1 MYSLNNFRSK
11 ISDIARPYHWQCG
24 FDGGCFAQ
32 LQDKQR
38 VTASMRTSA
47 LPGLTIQ
54 EVAISYFGMT
64 YKIGGTPTY
73 EPLAAQFIIDSDYK
87 VLTEWKKVLDEV
99 YRYEEGSGP
108 VWNAPAVY
116 MGAVTLYQL
125 DTARKRVSTYK
136 LSMAYLSAIGAI
148 SYGHETK
155 DTPLVFDA
163 TITYSYYTKAIK

>member
-1 MYSLNNFRSK
+1 MYSLNHFREK
-11 ISDIARPYHWQCG
+11 INDIARPYHWRCS
-24 FDGGCFAQ
+24 FDGGCFGP
-32 LQDKQR
+32 LSDPQR

-47 LPGLTIQ
+47 LPGLTIN

-73 EPLAAQFIIDSDYK
+73 EPLAAQFIIDSDYE
-87 VLTEWKKVLDEV
+87 VLSEWKRVLDEV
-99 YRYEEGSGP
+99 FRYEEGSGP
-108 VWNAPAVY
+108 IWQAPTVY
-116 MGAVTLYQL
+116 MGTVTLFQL
-125 DTARKRVSTYK
+125 NTERSPASQYK

-163 TITYSYYTKAIK
+163 TITYSFYVKQ